1 LAAVESTVRIGL
13 VGCVKTKSPVAAP
26 AGELYVSPL
35 FVGRRRFVEGT
46 CDRWFI
52 LSALH
57 GLVDPAEVIEPYDR
71 TLVDVSV
78 GERQAWA
85 GRVLATLDTI
95 VGHLDGVV
103 FEVHAGA
110 AYRDFGLVDGLRR
123 RGAEVVVPAAGL
135 SQGRQLAFYAGRAG
149 PDGAVR
155 AAEAPRRRTP
165 SGYAGLGDWLRGLD
179 VGRVTAGFA
188 DIEALL
194 DRPLPSSARR
204 HRAWWANH
212 DGSPQARAWLEAG
225 WCVTAVDLATARI
238 TFEKPAR

>member
-1 LAAVESTVRIGL
+1 VRIGL
-13 VGCVKTKSPVAAP
+13 VGCVKTKGPVAAP

-35 FVGRRRFVEGT
+35 FAGRRRFVEKT

-57 GLVDPAEVIEPYDR
+57 GLVDPADVIEPYDR
-71 TLVDVSV
+71 TLLDASV

-85 GRVLATLDTI
+85 GRVLATLDAI
-95 VGHLDGVV
+95 VGDLDGVV
-103 FEVHAGA
+103 VEVHAGA

-135 SQGRQLAFYAGRAG
+135 SQGQQLAFYTGRG
-149 PDGAVR
+149 GTNGVVR
-155 AAEAPRRRTP
+155 SEAAPRPRVP

-179 VGRVTAGFA
+179 VERVTTGFSE
-188 DIEALL
+188 IESVLG
-194 DRPLPSSARR
+194 RPLPSSARR

-212 DGSPQARAWLEAG
+212 DGSPQGRAWLDAG
-225 WCVTAVDLATARI
+225 WCVAAVDMATARI